1 MCCLHKN
8 SLKHIAKV
16 INVNGERSWVKNI
29 RPFCTPSIDTHS
41 VYIPWK
47 GLYVITLGKT
57 CIVHISNFST
67 LVTHTIYLESQINVK
82 YSESVEPLFFY
93 HFKSVC
99 HYLWFYGSP
108 NEQNQT
114 YELCMFLKSSHTSS
128 QLIKLAM

>member
-1 MCCLHKN
+1 M
-8 SLKHIAKV
+8 
-16 INVNGERSWVKNI
+16 VKEAEL
-29 RPFCTPSIDTHS
+29 RTLDPSVHLPLTHTLFTPLEKA
-41 VYIPWK
+41 YM
-47 GLYVITLGKT
+47 ITLGKT

-67 LVTHTIYLESQINVK
+67 MVTHTIYLESQINVK

-114 YELCMFLKSSHTSS
+114 CELCMFSNLVTHV
-128 QLIKLAM
+128 AN